1 MNRDELLKR
10 QRDTYAS
17 MRTEQQQW
25 VPMWRQLNEAF
36 YPFIYGSLLGTTAV
50 AGAQYRNTRMLDG
63 EPAQALLI
71 LSAGF
76 MNGVTSPARK
86 WVNVKRPG
94 AEAYDDPDAGTSVA
108 HSRTRDKLLEI
119 LAGSNY
125 YDSRAVQV
133 YDSAGLGTGALL
145 CYEDRDTVV
154 KFVVCPPGTYS
165 IETDSSNE
173 VIRFARE
180 FKLTA
185 AQLLDEFGESVLAAN
200 ILERA
205 KAGGAQARTEYI
217 VHHLIEAN
225 ADDGLLKV
233 RTPFRESYWLASRQ
247 SMAEPFLATRP
258 LYEWPAAVLRWSCPD
273 NCTYGIPPT
282 LTVLG
287 KAIQLQNLEF
297 KSDQGLDKLISPP
310 LLAHVQ
316 LKNRPK
322 AFSANGITFTS
333 DVGLNSGARPVY
345 QLQVPFQELEI
356 KRARIVQSIKEGLFN
371 HLFDM
376 ISQLDTVRS
385 ATEIDARREEKLV
398 MLGPVL
404 HRSYLED
411 IGVVIQ
417 RVYGIAKRKG
427 LMPELPADAG
437 ASIEFSNVLSDVQ
450 KASDVATIERFTE
463 YVGRVI
469 PVFPEAQP
477 KIQILD
483 LIKQYAE
490 GLGIRPTAL
499 TADEDAMA
507 ANDAQGMMAELQ
519 QTAGIAKDFGAA
531 ASSLQDVDVGA
542 GLEAVQGI
550 MGG

>member
-1 MNRDELLKR
+1 MNREELLKR

-17 MRTEQQQW
+17 MRMEQQQW
-25 VPMWRQLNEAF
+25 MPMWRQLNEAF
-36 YPFIYGSLLGTTAV
+36 YPFLYGSLMGSTSAL

-63 EPAQALLI
+63 EPAQALLV

-94 AEAYDDPDAGTSVA
+94 AEAYEDPDAGTSVA

-133 YDSAGLGTGALL
+133 YDSSGLGTGALL
-145 CYEDRDTVV
+145 CYEDRDTVA
-154 KFVVCPPGTYS
+154 KFIVCPPGTYS
-165 IETDSSNE
+165 IETNSANE
-173 VIRFARE
+173 IVRFARE

-185 AQLLDEFGESVLAAN
+185 SGLVDEFGEEVLASN

-225 ADDGLLKV
+225 ADDGMLKV
-233 RTPFRESYWLASRQ
+233 KMPFRESYWLASRQ
-247 SMAEPFLATRP
+247 SMAEPFLAVRP

-287 KAIQLQNLEF
+287 KAVQLQNLEF

-310 LLAHVQ
+310 LLAHTQ

-356 KRARIVQSIKEGLFN
+356 KRGRIVQAIKEGLFN

-427 LMPELPADAG
+427 LMPELPEGDG

-477 KIQILD
+477 KIQIFD

-499 TADEDAMA
+499 TTDEEASE
-507 ANDAQGMMAELQ
+507 ANDMQGMMAELQ

-531 ASSLQDVDVGA
+531 ASSMDMDVGA
-542 GLEAVQGI
+542 GLEAVQGL